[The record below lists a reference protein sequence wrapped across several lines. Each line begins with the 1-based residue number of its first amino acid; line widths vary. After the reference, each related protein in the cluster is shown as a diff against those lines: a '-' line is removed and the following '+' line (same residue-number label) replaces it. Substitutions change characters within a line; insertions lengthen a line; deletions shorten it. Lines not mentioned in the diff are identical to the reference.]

1 LRRRKY
7 KSAPKRKRSSKAEKD
22 DEDKRGGVTGAP
34 PFGFIKSGATT
45 MAFDDKLAQRT
56 RKTLSPK
63 HVRKLA
69 LALPEA
75 QESSHQGHPDF
86 RVRNKIFATL
96 PPDGRTAVLKI
107 TPADLDDLIQRDA
120 ETFRDIW
127 GGRWLSVNLDR
138 VAPEALQKLLVDSWR
153 LAAPKTLMRAYDTN
167 NPPIGS

>member
-1 LRRRKY
+1 
-7 KSAPKRKRSSKAEKD
+7 
-22 DEDKRGGVTGAP
+22 
-34 PFGFIKSGATT
+34 
-45 MAFDDKLAQRT
+45 MAFDDKLAQRI
-56 RKTLSPK
+56 RKTFTPE

-96 PPDGRTAVLKI
+96 PPGGRIAVLKI

-127 GGRWLSVNLDR
+127 GGRWLSVSLDR
-138 VAPEALQKLLVDSWR
+138 VAPEVFHKLLVDSWR
-153 LAAPKTLMRAYDTN
+153 LTAPKTLVRAYITQHASN
-167 NPPIGS
+167 AKSRP

>member
-1 LRRRKY
+1 MPR
-7 KSAPKRKRSSKAEKD
+7 
-22 DEDKRGGVTGAP
+22 
-34 PFGFIKSGATT
+34 
-45 MAFDDKLAQRT
+45 
-56 RKTLSPK
+56 RKTLTQN
-63 HVRKLA
+63 HVRHIA

-127 GGRWLSVNLDR
+127 GGRWLSVNLER
-138 VAPEALQKLLVDSWR
+138 VSPEIFHKLLVDSWC
-153 LAAPKTLMRAYDTN
+153 LTAPKTLVQTFRGEDTPRRFHN
-167 NPPIGS
+167 R